1 MPEGKDPCDFIL
13 AAGKE
18 RFEQIIDEAVDVF
31 QFKWERLKDK
41 FNGDDTLAG
50 RKGAVEE
57 YMQTIATGLQAG
69 NVPALDCGLRVNQI
83 SRIIGLD
90 SRQINAELNKR
101 VGRAQ
106 RSAGYQQGEQEVAGI
121 DYGRGAFAAAQREVL
136 EVLLNEPGLYE
147 TLRQE
152 ITAEVFDVP
161 ILRQIAAILFEM
173 LSIDS
178 ETPLRQ
184 VLAGTESVEL
194 AKCLMEL
201 AHAGQEKGN
210 FESRLTGALEA
221 IERHQA
227 QKHKSGIETVADQS
241 EYLRRLYD
249 NTDKTNVRNVGMI

>member
-1 MPEGKDPCDFIL
+1 M
-13 AAGKE
+13 
-18 RFEQIIDEAVDVF
+18 
-31 QFKWERLKDK
+31 
-41 FNGDDTLAG
+41 
-50 RKGAVEE
+50 
-57 YMQTIATGLQAG
+57 
-69 NVPALDCGLRVNQI
+69 RVNQI

-101 VGRAQ
+101 VRRAQ
-106 RSAGYQQGEQEVAGI
+106 RSAGYRQGEQEVAGI

-147 TLRQE
+147 TVRQE

-184 VLAGTESVEL
+184 VLARTESVEL
-194 AKCLMEL
+194 GKCLMEL

-210 FESRLTGALEA
+210 FESRLTGALDA

-227 QKHKSGIETVADQS
+227 QKKRSRIEAQEDKS
-241 EYLRRLYD
+241 EYLRELYD
-249 NTDKTNVRNVGMI
+249 NTGKLNVHNLGMV